1 VIEAL
6 SRLVV
11 GAVRAGYRRKNLLS
25 GLALV
30 MTLVVAV
37 GYLLV
42 GALRVN
48 PTRST
53 YQITVALPDS
63 GGLLADQDVAVRGVP
78 VGRIES
84 LRITDTGV
92 AAVANINS
100 TVQIPAAS
108 PVRVSGLSAAGEQYI
123 DFEPTSATG
132 PFLSAGSVVSQDQ
145 ATTPIPLAQ
154 LLADADGMLAQ
165 TDPRKLELIKKE
177 LSLSEEGP
185 RKLTDIVDGGT
196 FLLSTLDSVLP
207 QTVSLLKSSRVV
219 LTMLSDVNNGLAA
232 TSDNLDKVLKGVNPM
247 IGGYRRLLDRA
258 PGMLSE
264 VDGLFDDNSDTMVG
278 LLGNLVTTAQLLY
291 VRTPAL
297 NALFPDY
304 RGSTLEA
311 LGTIIRED
319 GLWAIGDIYPRYACD
334 YGTPRRVP
342 SAADYPEPFLY
353 GYCRDDDQSLLVR
366 GARNAPRPPGD
377 DTAGPPP
384 GADLT
389 ATTDPTPKGRYTIPT
404 EYGGPPLL
412 IEPPH

>member
-1 VIEAL
+1 MIETL
-6 SRLVV
+6 SRFVV
-11 GAVRAGYRRKNLLS
+11 GLVRAGYRRKNLLS
-25 GLALV
+25 GAALA

-37 GYLLV
+37 AYLLV

-48 PTRST
+48 PTRSS

-63 GGLLADQDVAVRGVP
+63 GGLLANQDVSVRGVP

-84 LRITDTGV
+84 LRITDSGV
-92 AAVANINS
+92 AAVANIDS
-100 TVQIPAAS
+100 TVKIPAAS
-108 PVRVSGLSAAGEQYI
+108 KVRVSGLSAAGEQYI
-123 DFEPTSATG
+123 DFEPASAAG
-132 PFLSAGSVVSQDQ
+132 PFLTAGSVVSQDQ
-145 ATTPIPLAQ
+145 ASTPIPMSQ
-154 LLADADGMLAQ
+154 LLADANGMLAQ

-177 LSLSEEGP
+177 LSLSDEGP

-207 QTVSLLKSSRVV
+207 ETVSLLKSSRVV

-232 TSDNLDKVLKGVNPM
+232 TSDNLDKVFKGINPM
-247 IGGYRRLLDRA
+247 IGGYRRLVDQA
-258 PGMLSE
+258 PGMLAQ
-264 VDGLFDDNSDTMVG
+264 VDGVFDDNSDTMVG
-278 LLGNLVTTAQLLY
+278 LLGNLVTAAQLLY

-297 NALFPDY
+297 NALFPSY

-311 LGTIIRED
+311 LGTIIREN
-319 GLWAIGDIYPRYACD
+319 GLWAIGDIYPRYTCD

-353 GYCRDDDQSLLVR
+353 GYCRDTDQSVLVR
-366 GARNAPRPPGD
+366 GAHNAPRPPGD

-384 GADLT
+384 GADLA